1 MSSIEEVVSL
11 IETLYSPNPTIDVNQ
26 IQQNLQAIQK
36 SNDGIHLANQ
46 LLTGT
51 SYSSNVKYFGAL
63 TLTVQLNL
71 NAESFDTFWRLFS
84 SNLVHLVRLCG
95 IYTSD
100 TRTNASLMIA
110 IKKLMSNLSLIF
122 ITINETEHI
131 TQDDNERIIK
141 QWNNPINTF
150 IRLFSEYSSNPA
162 LATNWTNMEDPMI
175 VQLLQQSINCDV
187 SYDDLLKFV
196 ATSQTFNELS
206 LTFTEIIIE
215 DLTKYQS
222 KKHNVT
228 RIHQIVHEHLYIS
241 TMALLNINITLQ
253 LNHMYNITK
262 LQLNDI
268 VFKCTSAW
276 INYISMTRHMSSGGS
291 MNLSEIFQNLMNLMC
306 QSSEQTDN
314 FYIAEKI
321 LSIFGN
327 VFANDPTI
335 MGFDL
340 RQQIEVIFLGISRA
354 SNANIDTSKNAW
366 MLQYMNYLV
375 TNEMTDELK
384 ELAICIVDYLQIS
397 NLDVCNK
404 LFTSVHSNDTN
415 ISQEYIKVLLQMT
428 NFPLIPVQQE
438 FFSVRMVDF
447 WADLADSY
455 INLPNEALLPNSTQ
469 IGIDIFQQVINIYLP
484 KISLQN
490 KQTIIEEDPQ
500 DESAVH
506 EFDDFRSAVIELSQ
520 NLWSILGN
528 EHLTNMLVGGIGSS
542 DASTLPEDGKMAVFY
557 QIEAMAFI
565 ANALMSDM
573 NLSESPWILNILRK
587 NPFFMRNIL
596 LLFQVS
602 IQMSVTDKTVGMLK
616 INMIRSSSKMIGTL
630 AGYLTSNESDLSQC
644 IQTLFQGLESCSG
657 DQSSSREINDTVEV
671 MIIKTIS
678 IICDIC
684 RQQLS
689 GQYLDHFIGVLSSL
703 LQPTATVSSF
713 TRSTLTKSVGY
724 IIECRVQNGPEEQGK
739 YIVQILNMIEDLI
752 DQCLDS
758 PANVQH
764 ERKDYVL
771 NLLGCISEFGSSM
784 IHDEDYE
791 SPALIQQ
798 LQQYHEFW
806 KNDPFQCRG
815 KLLVLLEKILSS
827 PVYNKDSGFVE
838 VCCLILGKA
847 LTLPDQDP
855 HFLRYSMSDITNV
868 MLKYVQVVELST
880 SLPFFIY
887 LLERLVIQFKTQL
900 SIDEFDYLFNE
911 LFIKYYDTL
920 IGRDPDLLQMM
931 INFVITVLDKAP
943 HLVIN
948 SKCLP
953 VFIIPQCL
961 KLLPSNEK
969 FTIVAVTKFWT
980 KFINNRRYSQADL
993 TGMQAL
999 IMAHGQELVY
1009 QTMYGLY
1016 HTQRSDLNSY
1026 TDLIRGLVAKFPMET
1041 KGWLVSA
1048 LPQICDKPS
1057 IHEKFVNRLFV
1068 TRGSRAAA
1076 NVILTWWLECTSLPS
1091 Y

>member
-1 MSSIEEVVSL
+1 MSSIEEVVNL
-11 IETLYSPNPTIDVNQ
+11 IETLYSANPAIDVNQ

-46 LLTGT
+46 LLTGA
-51 SYSSNVKYFGAL
+51 SYSNNVKYFGAL

-71 NAESFDTFWRLFS
+71 NVESFETFWRLFS
-84 SNLVHLVRLCG
+84 SNLVHLIRLCG
-95 IYTSD
+95 IYASD
-100 TRTNASLMIA
+100 TRSNASLMIA

-122 ITINETEHI
+122 ITINETEHVTEDNN
-131 TQDDNERIIK
+131 TQVIK

-150 IRLFSEYSSNPA
+150 IHLFSEYGSKQV
-162 LATNWTNMEDPMI
+162 LANNWTNVDDPMMA
-175 VQLLQQSINCDV
+175 QLLQQSINCDV
-187 SYDDLLKFV
+187 SYDNLLKFV
-196 ATSQTFNELS
+196 ATSQTFNELT

-228 RIHQIVHEHLYIS
+228 RVHEMVHERLYIS
-241 TMALLNINITLQ
+241 TMALLNINITLE
-253 LNHMYNITK
+253 LNHIHNITK
-262 LQLNDI
+262 LQLSDS
-268 VFKCTSAW
+268 VFKCTYAW
-276 INYISMTRHMSSGGS
+276 INYISMTRHMSSVTS
-291 MNLSEIFQNLMNLMC
+291 MSLSEIFQNLMNLMC
-306 QSSEQTDN
+306 QSSDQTDN
-314 FYIAEKI
+314 FYIAEKV

-327 VFANDPTI
+327 VFANDPT
-335 MGFDL
+335 MMSFDL
-340 RQQIEVIFLGISRA
+340 RQQIEVIFLGISRT
-354 SNANIDTSKNAW
+354 SNTNVDTSKNAW

-375 TNEMTDELK
+375 TNEMTEELK

-404 LFTSVHSNDTN
+404 LFSSVHSNDYN

-428 NFPLIPVQQE
+428 NFPLTPVLQE

-455 INLPNEALLPNSTQ
+455 VNLPNEALLPNSTQ

-490 KQTIIEEDPQ
+490 KQKIIEEDAQ
-500 DESAVH
+500 DESAIH

-542 DASTLPEDGKMAVFY
+542 DASTLPEDGKMSVYY
-557 QIEAMAFI
+557 QIEAMSFI
-565 ANALMSDM
+565 ADALMSDM

-587 NPFFMRNIL
+587 NPYFVRNIL
-596 LLFQVS
+596 LLFQIS
-602 IQMSVTDKTVGMLK
+602 IQMAVTSKAVSILK
-616 INMIRSSSKMIGTL
+616 INMVRSSSKMIGTL
-630 AGYLTSNESDLSQC
+630 AGYLTSNEADLSQC
-644 IQTLFQGLESCSG
+644 IQTLFQGLESCSAELSANK
-657 DQSSSREINDTVEV
+657 DVYDKVEI

-678 IICDIC
+678 IICDTC

-689 GQYLDHFIGVLSSL
+689 VQYLDHFIGVFSSL
-703 LQPTATVSSF
+703 LQPTATVSGF
-713 TRSTLTKSVGY
+713 TRSTLAKSVGY

-739 YIVQILNMIEDLI
+739 YIVQILDMIEDLI

-758 PANVQH
+758 PVNIQH
-764 ERKDYVL
+764 ERKDYIL
-771 NLLGCISEFGSSM
+771 NLLNCISEFGSAM

-791 SPALIQQ
+791 STALIQM

-806 KNDPFQCRG
+806 QNDPFQCRV
-815 KLLVLLEKILSS
+815 KLLNLIERILGS
-827 PVYNKDSGFVE
+827 PVFNKDSSFVE

-847 LTLPDQDP
+847 LTLPDDDP
-855 HFLRYSMSDITNV
+855 HFLRYSMSDIINV
-868 MLKYVQVVELST
+868 MLKYVQVIELST
-880 SLPFFIY
+880 SLPYFIY
-887 LLERLVIQFKTQL
+887 LLERLVIQFKTQF
-900 SIDEFDYLFNE
+900 SVEEFDYLFNE
-911 LFIKYYDTL
+911 LFIKYYNAL

-943 HLVIN
+943 HLVLN

-953 VFIIPQCL
+953 GFIIPQCL

-980 KFINNRRYSQADL
+980 KLINNRKYSQADL
-993 TGMQAL
+993 ANMQSL
-999 IMAHGQELVY
+999 IMVQGQELVY

-1041 KGWLVSA
+1041 KEWLISA
-1048 LPQICDKPS
+1048 LPQICDKPT

-1068 TRGSRAAA
+1068 TRGSRAAG
-1076 NVILTWWLECTSLPS
+1076 NVILTWWLECTALPS